1 MSIKVLKK
9 LIINKKDQRNKKLNN
24 NKNKIIKMI
33 MNKISRNKKM
43 KMHNKTMKKKFKI
56 NKKIKL
62 LIKIQNI
69 QKNNKIKIIKRKQIF
84 RNKSK

>member
-1 MSIKVLKK
+1 
-9 LIINKKDQRNKKLNN
+9 
-24 NKNKIIKMI
+24 MI

-62 LIKIQNI
+62 LIKI
-69 QKNNKIKIIKRKQIF
+69 
-84 RNKSK
+84 